1 MKEIFLSNVRAL
13 FKFIENKLSESFNVI
28 INPQNPFLL
37 ENANILVSSY
47 NNSYLILY
55 LTKEQTKDTYYLLY
69 RIYTLKLAYP
79 NEINVII
86 YVDEPYLKDYLANV
100 NFDKFGYMGEI
111 KFFNS
116 KNDLTKYILKKKEK
130 NNINREFNLMKNEN
144 FFRANLLFL
153 KNYHHNMNTQ
163 VNTNIFDNIKN
174 NIYTEHSQVNLYGKK
189 IINYKY
195 YVKESLVSIDM
206 LSKRKN
212 KFEYLKKMA
221 YYSFLNNF
229 VIDYDYLAFNTN
241 KYLPNCIIF
250 DELIDGINLKY
261 LQNMLSF
268 TNVFFTKID
277 DENQDF
283 NKYYYDFSLR
293 YSDRL
298 TKFRKYNETRN

>member
-1 MKEIFLSNVRAL
+1 MKDIFLNNVRGL
-13 FKFIENKLSESFNVI
+13 FKFIDNKLSGSFSVI

-55 LTKEQTKDTYYLLY
+55 LTKEQTKDPHYLLY

-79 NEINVII
+79 NEINVVI
-86 YVDEPYLKDYLANV
+86 YVDEPYLKNYLENI
-100 NFDKFGYMGEI
+100 NFNKFGHMGEI
-111 KFFNS
+111 KLFNS
-116 KNDLTKYILKKKEK
+116 KNDLTKYILMNKEK

-153 KNYHHNMNTQ
+153 KNYNHNMNTKA
-163 VNTNIFDNIKN
+163 NTNILDNIKN
-174 NIYTEHSQVNLYGKK
+174 DIYTEYNQVNLYGKR

-195 YVKESLVSIDM
+195 YLKESLISIDM

-212 KFEYLKKMA
+212 KSEYLKKMA

-229 VIDYDYLAFNTN
+229 VLDYDYLAFNTN

-250 DELIDGINLKY
+250 DELEDAINLKY

-277 DENQDF
+277 DSNQDF
-283 NKYYYDFSLR
+283 NKYYYDFGMR
-293 YSDRL
+293 YSERL
-298 TKFRKYNETRN
+298 TKFRRYNEKRN